1 MMIPVEHLK
10 KVIKDRGLTLQR
22 VAEQC
27 DMTKGYLSQLL
38 NGKIQNPSAV
48 KINALYQYLNI
59 QQPDYD
65 DRKVGL
71 IFGAFY
77 PLHTGHIY
85 LIQRAISQL
94 DELHIVLRYNEARD
108 LQIFEDSAMSRQ
120 PTLKDRLRWLL
131 QTFKYQK
138 NIHIHYIDEENLTD
152 SAEDQALWAQKVA
165 YFLKSH
171 NIQPDLIYTSEL
183 ADEVFY
189 QKYLNI
195 PTKIIDPDREFMPIH
210 GEDIRRSPL
219 AHWEYIP
226 TEVRPFF
233 VKTIAILGG
242 ESSGKSMM
250 VNKLANMFNTTSAW
264 EYGREYVFEHLGGD
278 ERALQYSDY
287 DQIALGHA
295 KYINFAVKHA
305 NKIAFIDTDFL
316 TTQAFCIQYEGKP
329 HPFVQALI
337 DSYRFDL
344 VILLDNNTPWVADGL
359 RHLGDNQVR
368 KEFQSL
374 LKKLL
379 RENQIDYVEVTSD
392 QYDERYL
399 QCIELVEEL
408 LRNAR

>member
-1 MMIPVEHLK
+1 MNVEHIR
-10 KVIKDRGLTLQR
+10 KVMKDRGLTLQV
-22 VAEQC
+22 VADNC

-38 NGKIQNPSAV
+38 NQKIQNPSAA
-48 KINALYQYLNI
+48 KLNALYEFLNI
-59 QQPDYD
+59 NPTKDV
-65 DRKVGL
+65 RKKVGL

-94 DELHIVLRYNEARD
+94 DELHIILRYNAKRD
-108 LQIFEDSAMSRQ
+108 LQTFKDSAMSRQ

-131 QTFKYQK
+131 QTFKYQE
-138 NIHIHYIDEENLTD
+138 NIHIHYIDEENLTN
-152 SAEDQALWAQKVA
+152 SQQDQQKWAKKVDF
-165 YFLKSH
+165 FLKSH
-171 NIQPDLIYTSEL
+171 DIQPSIIYSSEISD
-183 ADEVFY
+183 AEFY
-189 QKYLNI
+189 KKHLNL
-195 PTKIIDPDREFMPIH
+195 PTKIIDPERTFMNIH
-210 GEDIRRSPL
+210 GEDIRRAPL

-242 ESSGKSMM
+242 ESSGKSTM

-264 EYGREYVFEHLGGD
+264 EYGREYVFEKLGGD

-295 KYINFAVKHA
+295 KYIDFAVKHA

-316 TTQAFCIQYEGKP
+316 TTQAFCIKYEGKP
-329 HPFVQALI
+329 HPFVQAMI

-344 VILLDNNTPWVADGL
+344 VILLENNTPWVADGL
-359 RHLGDNQVR
+359 RHLGSNQVR
-368 KEFQSL
+368 KEFQTL
-374 LKKLL
+374 LKTLL
-379 RENQIDYVEVTSD
+379 DANGISYVEINSD

-399 QCIELVEEL
+399 QCITLVEDL
-408 LRNAR
+408 LKNAR